1 MAHFPLV
8 HLKYARAAAAAKRT
22 QKKQTNKKKIK
33 MHCDWPRLLF
43 QSVQLHLRSNGR
55 LCRSGIGAMG
65 MCSAA
70 CVVIDAALKALA
82 FVECIVIFDCRW
94 TVNDQRIWRRSRG
107 GCMRALIDAN
117 CYSTVRRCPNNCG
130 INWMAS
136 KSMAANCNSRAQQ
149 SQMFNHKFD

>member
-1 MAHFPLV
+1 M
-8 HLKYARAAAAAKRT
+8 
-22 QKKQTNKKKIK
+22 
-33 MHCDWPRLLF
+33 RLATIIISICAIAPPF
-43 QSVQLHLRSNGR
+43 EWSIVSIWHRRNGHVQL
-55 LCRSGIGAMG
+55 
-65 MCSAA
+65 CSAA

-130 INWMAS
+130 IN
-136 KSMAANCNSRAQQ
+136 
-149 SQMFNHKFD
+149 